1 MGRYLRGSGERIMGS
16 MTSLIDAIVDMRS
29 EAIDQQ
35 EIVIYNEILNFI
47 EGKI

>member
-1 MGRYLRGSGERIMGS
+1 MGS

-29 EAIDQQ
+29 QAIDQQ
-35 EIVIYNEILNFI
+35 EIVIYNEILDFI

>member
-1 MGRYLRGSGERIMGS
+1 
-16 MTSLIDAIVDMRS
+16 MTKLIDAIIDMRS

-35 EIVIYNEILNFI
+35 EIAIYNEILDFI

>member
-1 MGRYLRGSGERIMGS
+1 MGS
-16 MTSLIDAIVDMRS
+16 MTNLIDAIIDMRS

-35 EIVIYNEILNFI
+35 EIVIYNEILDFI

>member
-1 MGRYLRGSGERIMGS
+1 MGRYLRRSGELIMGS
-16 MTSLIDAIVDMRS
+16 MTNLIDAIIDMRS

-35 EIVIYNEILNFI
+35 EIVIYNEILDFI